1 MLVVHLGGHARIAAC
16 LHQAERL
23 GAHGIVNA
31 RHEDVAMLGAREHLA
46 RGLDGQR
53 AALVAQREAEARRGA
68 SAHFLAQLVV
78 ATAAADGVLAAHALI
93 DLHLEHGAR
102 VVVEAADQRGVFD
115 IGDARAVQVGFH
127 GLIVLAAVV
136 AQAVRD
142 LRGALHDLG
151 AAGVLAVEGAQR
163 VDLGAAHALLAHM
176 IGMGVHVLAHGLAV
190 LRAAL
195 LAAHGVHQQA
205 RGVQGDADGGVEA
218 HEHDDA
224 LGVDAGVLRAQA
236 LDAHLVEH
244 ALTALLRAL
253 RAEHRAGVHEL
264 GRSRALR
271 HQVMLHHGAHHA
283 RGALGAQAQTAFR
296 LDGAAVDDALEVLAG
311 DGGEHLLGHH
321 VGCLADAA
329 HEQVGLL
336 EQRRFDGL
344 IAVTGEDA
352 ERGVA
357 EMRPELRLIGQKI
370 ARSLRGV
377 DCHDGSL
384 LPIAYVPMVRTIEN
398 G

>member
-1 MLVVHLGGHARIAAC
+1 
-16 LHQAERL
+16 
-23 GAHGIVNA
+23 
-31 RHEDVAMLGAREHLA
+31 MLGARERLA
-46 RGLDGQR
+46 RRLDGQR

-68 SAHFLAQLVV
+68 TAHFLGQLVV

-102 VVVEAADQRGVFD
+102 VVIETAYQRGVLD

-127 GLIVLAAVV
+127 GLVV
-136 AQAVRD
+136 YATVIAQVVRD

-163 VDLGAAHALLAHM
+163 VDLGAAHALLAHLL
-176 IGMGVHVLAHGLAV
+176 GVGVHVLAHGLAV

-205 RGVQGDADGGVEA
+205 RGVHGDADGCVEA

-244 ALTALLRAL
+244 ALTALLRTL

-311 DGGEHLLGHH
+311 NGGEHLLGHH
-321 VGCLADAA
+321 VGGLTDAA

-384 LPIAYVPMVRTIEN
+384 LPIAYVPMVRTVEN